1 MQRLGRL
8 FWYLLFSS
16 NEFSAWKMRSIFSC
30 QDHFG
35 WGDWHSAL
43 TDKQWFDQL
52 YLLHHLTKSGRCN
65 AYANVA
71 IRRRG
76 LYCWCEV
83 VTLLFRW
90 NNKLVTICH
99 FYKKKTLN
107 TQTKTHLE
115 FSFFLILSS
124 IFYELENTGH
134 TILVLIFTEVGM
146 KLWAKQSSLQWET
159 TWVTLE
165 MTAEPDEIVF
175 PFGKL
180 NCYQVDMISSC

>member
-52 YLLHHLTKSGRCN
+52 YLLHHLTKSGRCD

-71 IRRRG
+71 MRRRG

-83 VTLLFRW
+83 VTLIFI
-90 NNKLVTICH
+90 K
-99 FYKKKTLN
+99 KKKTLS

-115 FSFFLILSS
+115 FSFFSDIKQHFLWAGKRWSHNPCSHIHWGWNETVSKTIFATVGNNLSHIRNDS
-124 IFYELENTGH
+124 WTWWNCIPIWKTKLLWGRHDF
-134 TILVLIFTEVGM
+134 LVL
-146 KLWAKQSSLQWET
+146 A
-159 TWVTLE
+159 
-165 MTAEPDEIVF
+165 P
-175 PFGKL
+175 
-180 NCYQVDMISSC
+180 C